1 MSAPP
6 APGAPFALVGRER
19 ELGVL
24 RERLTAA
31 LTGHGGLVL
40 ISGEAGIG
48 KTALAESLCHEAADQ
63 GALVLVGRCYDL
75 TETPPYGPW
84 VELFARYRQADG
96 MPPPPEAFAVR
107 GTVGEVTSQGALF
120 EQIHDFLAAL
130 TAAHPAVLLLDDYH
144 WADAASLDL
153 LRFVARDSA
162 ALPLLVL
169 VTYRSDELTRRHPL
183 YALLPTL
190 ARESAA
196 TRLDLRHLDD
206 DAVQT
211 LVVAR
216 YGLGAGDATRLT
228 VYLQERAEGNG
239 LFLTELLRTLEE
251 QTILH
256 GAPGGWQVG
265 DLRQVSVPA
274 LLRQVIDGRIA
285 RLGEA
290 AQRLLTVAAIIGHEV
305 VVDVWRTIAQ
315 SDEEELLAL
324 VERAADAHVLEES
337 ADGTTVRFSHALI
350 RETLVAG
357 VSAARR
363 RMMQRRVGEALAALP
378 NADPDAV
385 AYHFQQ
391 AGDDRAAGWL
401 LRAGERAQRAY
412 AWITAAERFEAAL
425 ALREREM
432 GASERGWL
440 LFRLARMRRF
450 AATSQ
455 ALLHIEEALAL
466 AEEAGDRVLAIS
478 ARVTRGL
485 LLALAG
491 ERRAGVRELAAA
503 VEALD
508 LLSPGDR
515 DRMANPG
522 TGSDAATLPGVWMLQ
537 AALTGHYAAVL
548 VRAGGW
554 ATVAEPPRVPGQE
567 DSAYGDGWYGLA
579 HAYAMTGQTGAA
591 EAAYARARAVFAAI
605 GHHHLVA
612 AVDTYVLLFVVL
624 PYRADHPAERRRIAA
639 GGAEEYER
647 ASSAS
652 VVPPALPF
660 ALLGTAEGR
669 WEEGIAVLEAISYL
683 GVMILAA
690 LRRERGE
697 RARAWESIDAFLPQ
711 GPVTEPGNHIAA
723 HALSMQRTAAALAL
737 DASDLPLARAWLDAH
752 DRWLAWSGAVLG
764 QSEGQLLWAQYH
776 RQAGDADNARA
787 HAERAL
793 SHVTEPRQ
801 PLALLAAHRL
811 LGELDTDAGRYD
823 DAATHLTASLALAE
837 ACEAPY
843 ERALT
848 LLAIAELQA
857 ATGQCEDATRRLDEV
872 RAICAPLGA
881 QPALARAA
889 ALAERLVDAPPTVPA
904 HPAGLSAREVE
915 VLRLVA
921 QGMTNP
927 QVAERLYL
935 SPRTVEQHLRSIY
948 NKLGVST
955 RAAATHFAVT
965 HGLA

>member
-391 AGDDRAAGWL
+391 AGDDRAA
-401 LRAGERAQRAY
+401 
-412 AWITAAERFEAAL
+412 
-425 ALREREM
+425 
-432 GASERGWL
+432 
-440 LFRLARMRRF
+440 
-450 AATSQ
+450 AATS
-455 ALLHIEEALAL
+455 
-466 AEEAGDRVLAIS
+466 
-478 ARVTRGL
+478 
-485 LLALAG
+485 
-491 ERRAGVRELAAA
+491 
-503 VEALD
+503 
-508 LLSPGDR
+508 
-515 DRMANPG
+515 
-522 TGSDAATLPGVWMLQ
+522 
-537 AALTGHYAAVL
+537 
-548 VRAGGW
+548 
-554 ATVAEPPRVPGQE
+554 
-567 DSAYGDGWYGLA
+567 
-579 HAYAMTGQTGAA
+579 
-591 EAAYARARAVFAAI
+591 
-605 GHHHLVA
+605 
-612 AVDTYVLLFVVL
+612 
-624 PYRADHPAERRRIAA
+624 
-639 GGAEEYER
+639 
-647 ASSAS
+647 
-652 VVPPALPF
+652 
-660 ALLGTAEGR
+660 
-669 WEEGIAVLEAISYL
+669 
-683 GVMILAA
+683 
-690 LRRERGE
+690 
-697 RARAWESIDAFLPQ
+697 
-711 GPVTEPGNHIAA
+711 
-723 HALSMQRTAAALAL
+723 
-737 DASDLPLARAWLDAH
+737 
-752 DRWLAWSGAVLG
+752 
-764 QSEGQLLWAQYH
+764 
-776 RQAGDADNARA
+776 
-787 HAERAL
+787 
-793 SHVTEPRQ
+793 
-801 PLALLAAHRL
+801 
-811 LGELDTDAGRYD
+811 
-823 DAATHLTASLALAE
+823 
-837 ACEAPY
+837 
-843 ERALT
+843 
-848 LLAIAELQA
+848 
-857 ATGQCEDATRRLDEV
+857 
-872 RAICAPLGA
+872 
-881 QPALARAA
+881 
-889 ALAERLVDAPPTVPA
+889 
-904 HPAGLSAREVE
+904 
-915 VLRLVA
+915 
-921 QGMTNP
+921 
-927 QVAERLYL
+927 
-935 SPRTVEQHLRSIY
+935 
-948 NKLGVST
+948 
-955 RAAATHFAVT
+955 
-965 HGLA
+965 